1 MKEKNVTLLITM
13 PKRYRDLLERMAA
26 EQTLLR
32 PGRVLRRAGL
42 ASQIICEHLDN
53 LYPNSKESQSE
64 GQANS

>member
-1 MKEKNVTLLITM
+1 MEDKNVTLLVTM

-26 EQTLLR
+26 EQTLLK
-32 PGRVLRRAGL
+32 PGKVLRRARL

-64 GQANS
+64 GRESS